1 MKYLHYKLSL
11 ATLIIIMFLG
21 AAFYLIDR
29 YSVRLYH
36 EELSQRLNASLAM
49 YVVNSEP
56 LMASGTVN
64 REALSELANRA
75 MVINPTAEIY
85 VLDPGGNI
93 LGHASPPEDVLI
105 NKVETGPIQDLL
117 SESRALPI
125 KGIDPRNPSTRKVFS
140 AFPISDQHD
149 ANLHA
154 GYLYVV
160 LGGSQYEAAA
170 QEVSGSDKQRMIA
183 AGFFLLVFATFVAG
197 ALLFSILTRR
207 LRRLT
212 DDVSEFTDGNFETV
226 EPVAPVDHPQDEI
239 DQLRN
244 ACNYMA
250 ATIQQQL
257 SALQESDRLRRE
269 LVTNISHD
277 LRTPLASMQGYIETL
292 IIKDESL
299 DTRTRQKYLEIARM
313 HAAHLGRL
321 VQDLFELAM
330 LDSSRVTPAFE
341 NFSLVELIYDV
352 AQEFELEAGEAN
364 VALEVNRPEQDVTV
378 YADISL
384 IQRVLENLVGNALR
398 YTPRDGKISISIQP
412 SSAAVGVSVADTG
425 PGIAEEVLP
434 HIFDRFYQAK
444 QKSERGNGA
453 MGLGLAIAKRILELH
468 ESEIRVVS
476 TDTSGA
482 RFDFELPMQA
492 HAA

>member
-1 MKYLHYKLSL
+1 
-11 ATLIIIMFLG
+11 
-21 AAFYLIDR
+21 
-29 YSVRLYH
+29 
-36 EELSQRLNASLAM
+36 
-49 YVVNSEP
+49 
-56 LMASGTVN
+56 
-64 REALSELANRA
+64 
-75 MVINPTAEIY
+75 
-85 VLDPGGNI
+85 
-93 LGHASPPEDVLI
+93 
-105 NKVETGPIQDLL
+105 
-117 SESRALPI
+117 
-125 KGIDPRNPSTRKVFS
+125 
-140 AFPISDQHD
+140 
-149 ANLHA
+149 
-154 GYLYVV
+154 
-160 LGGSQYEAAA
+160 
-170 QEVSGSDKQRMIA
+170 
-183 AGFFLLVFATFVAG
+183 
-197 ALLFSILTRR
+197 
-207 LRRLT
+207 
-212 DDVSEFTDGNFETV
+212 
-226 EPVAPVDHPQDEI
+226 
-239 DQLRN
+239 
-244 ACNYMA
+244 
-250 ATIQQQL
+250 
-257 SALQESDRLRRE
+257 
-269 LVTNISHD
+269 
-277 LRTPLASMQGYIETL
+277 
-292 IIKDESL
+292 
-299 DTRTRQKYLEIARM
+299 M

-434 HIFDRFYQAK
+434 HIFDRFYQAE
-444 QKSERGNGA
+444 QKNERGNGA